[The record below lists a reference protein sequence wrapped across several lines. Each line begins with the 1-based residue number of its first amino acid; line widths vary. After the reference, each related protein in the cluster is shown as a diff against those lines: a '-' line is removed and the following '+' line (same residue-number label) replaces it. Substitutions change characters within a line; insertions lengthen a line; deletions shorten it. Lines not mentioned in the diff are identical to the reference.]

1 MFQIS
6 YKLFLVC
13 VRANPLY
20 FQIYEYAT
28 RETSLTQLTQQMF
41 SPLTPYNTVW
51 VLLTR
56 IPVRAP
62 CHTFWR
68 LLVMWALFQ
77 YW

>member
-1 MFQIS
+1 MSQIS

-28 RETSLTQLTQQMF
+28 RETSLTQLIQQAF
-41 SPLTPYNTVW
+41 SPLTPYNTLW
-51 VLLTR
+51 VFLTR
-56 IPVRAP
+56 IPVKAP
-62 CHTFWR
+62 CHTIWR
-68 LLVMWALFQ
+68 LPVMWALLQ